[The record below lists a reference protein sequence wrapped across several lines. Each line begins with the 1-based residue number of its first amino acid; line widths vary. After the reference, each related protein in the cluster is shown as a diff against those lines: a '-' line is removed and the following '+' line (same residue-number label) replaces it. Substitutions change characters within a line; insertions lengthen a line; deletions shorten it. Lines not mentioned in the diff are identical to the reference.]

1 MIKLGAIPLVEA
13 PTAGQ
18 YSIWSRP
25 RPNRSTLESTIEYN
39 LRMPLPI
46 KIAGLG
52 RYLPERVVPSAE
64 VEALCGLPAG
74 WIERHSGVRER
85 RWATTE
91 TASYMGAQAAREAV
105 TEAGLALSDIDLIVN
120 ASGTPEQAIPDGG
133 PLIQRQ
139 LGLGASGIACL
150 SVHATCLSF
159 LAAIDVAANLLAM
172 ERYRR
177 ILIVTSEVGSVG
189 INFKEPESASLIG
202 DAAAAA
208 VVVRTPPGEA
218 AGLHAARLE
227 TYGDGADFTAIRGAG
242 TRRPPNHPDTRPED
256 NLFHMDGRQV
266 LRMALGY
273 SGPFLERLRPGLSRG
288 LGDIA
293 LVVPHQPSLVGLR
306 AMQTFGWPAER
317 IVVSIDHLGNCVA
330 ASLPATLY
338 EAVRQGRLRRGEQVL
353 LVGTGAGLSL
363 GGVILTY

>member
-1 MIKLGAIPLVEA
+1 MSHPL
-13 PTAGQ
+13 
-18 YSIWSRP
+18 
-25 RPNRSTLESTIEYN
+25 
-39 LRMPLPI
+39 
-46 KIAGLG
+46 KIVGLG

-64 VEALCGLPAG
+64 VETLCGLPDG
-74 WIERHSGVRER
+74 WIERRSGVRER
-85 RWATTE
+85 HWATTE
-91 TASYMGAQAAREAV
+91 TSSYMGAQAAREAV
-105 TEAGLALSDIDLIVN
+105 AEAGLALNDIDLIIN

-133 PLIQRQ
+133 PLVQRQ
-139 LGLGASGIACL
+139 LGLGSSGIACL

-159 LAAIDVAANLLAM
+159 LAAIDLSANLLATG
-172 ERYRR
+172 RYER
-177 ILIVTSEVGSVG
+177 ILIVTSEIGSVG

-218 AGLHAARLE
+218 AGLLAARLE

-242 TRRPPNHPDTRPED
+242 SRRPPNHPDTRPED

-266 LRMALGY
+266 LRMALTY
-273 SGPFLERLRPGLSRG
+273 SGPFLEKLRPGLSHG
-288 LGDIA
+288 LGSIQ

-306 AMQTFGWPAER
+306 AMQSFGWSAER
-317 IVVSIDHLGNCVA
+317 IVVTLDHLGNCVA

-338 EAVRQGRLRRGEQVL
+338 EAVRQGRLKRGDEVL
-353 LVGTGAGLSL
+353 LVGTGAGLSI